1 MWQQLSCLVTSSPK
15 RDESPGYPS
24 PYLQLYFPTLLL
36 SETNAKREG
45 KKDQM
50 KALCWG
56 FHGGSARKNPPANAG
71 DTGSIPGPGRSHM
84 P

>member
-1 MWQQLSCLVTSSPK
+1 MRAQDILL
-15 RDESPGYPS
+15 

-36 SETNAKREG
+36 SETNAKREE
-45 KKDQM
+45 KKDQI

-56 FHGGSARKNPPANAG
+56 FHSGSVRKNLPANAG
-71 DTGSIPGPGRSHM
+71 DTGSMPSPGRSHM